1 METHSGIL
9 AWRIPWIEE
18 PGGLQSIGFAVSDT
32 PEPTE
37 HDACTPILTYREKRS
52 SSQWLS
58 GHFRYLSKGSA
69 DSLRGSVEK
78 ALDLAAGSQGSGWG
92 TPPLLSLSV
101 LLCKGQLLYSR
112 ETMEIKR
119 ESECGHGLQTIEPH
133 MNHLVTKTFCF
144 SF

>member
-1 METHSGIL
+1 MAPHSRIL

-18 PGGLQSIGFAVSDT
+18 PGGLQSIGFAKCQTCLNQLST
-32 PEPTE
+32 
-37 HDACTPILTYREKRS
+37 HACTPILTYREKRS

-92 TPPLLSLSV
+92 NPPLLSLSV

-112 ETMEIKR
+112 ETMEIK
-119 ESECGHGLQTIEPH
+119 
-133 MNHLVTKTFCF
+133 
-144 SF
+144 